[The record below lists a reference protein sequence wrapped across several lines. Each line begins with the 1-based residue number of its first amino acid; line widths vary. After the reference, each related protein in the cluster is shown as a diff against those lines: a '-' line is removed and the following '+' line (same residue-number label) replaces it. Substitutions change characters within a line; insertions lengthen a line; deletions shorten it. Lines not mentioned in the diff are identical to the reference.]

1 MKKYPIHL
9 TLKQVE
15 VLQYGLSLY
24 ENELYDKHK
33 YRDLK
38 LSMVK
43 KIRTALSLK
52 YNEENND

>member
-1 MKKYPIHL
+1 MKKYPRYL
-9 TLKQVE
+9 TLKQIE

-38 LSMVK
+38 LGMVQR
-43 KIRTALSLK
+43 IRTALSSQCYEANK
-52 YNEENND
+52 